1 MESAS
6 AVDSRTKEPFSMDD
20 QSSVTSTLTYQATF
34 EEQSNINLS
43 SNSTPRN
50 SPKATVVEA
59 LQSSKLDSVE
69 YRSGSRPELQHD
81 PTDRPATNL
90 TPATRS
96 NNRGRS
102 KSPRPVVTAEA
113 RARWAMLASLAG
125 ITKDETPAEDEE
137 EGQRAPDASK
147 QSSDPFSD
155 PHLKPLHILDP
166 SGDAASI
173 ERYLHKLEKDP
184 HVDND
189 LLQEGLQASKRLS
202 NDYTK
207 GQQAI
212 TRNRGQ
218 SSVMESQANSQGIR
232 QEVHNQQMERKRPGE
247 RSTEQDLQDRHR
259 MARDEPSIA
268 ASLPA
273 SAQILEDKA
282 RAIGHGVEHRY
293 EDAKVDIGGNIST
306 TSRKA
311 EAILHTLGD
320 HGIAEGLEKRV
331 HGVEGAVESIGS
343 ELHVPNIRRDV
354 GNAEAD
360 LSLAGRKNMR
370 KFRED
375 KDDVHAGFKDTGR
388 LIENKLPGLDIRHDI
403 QKSGHDLKD
412 GLHKLEGVELER
424 DVRKGEHEL
433 KDGLQKFGGVDLE
446 RDVRKG
452 EHELKDGLQKLGG
465 VDLERDVRKGEHE
478 LKDGLQK
485 FGGVDLER
493 DVRKGEHELKDG
505 LQKLGGVDLE
515 RDVRKGE
522 HDLKDGLHKLEGVDL
537 ARDVRKGEHE
547 LKEELHKIEGR
558 DLTRDV
564 RRGEHDL
571 DAGLRHAERTVENA
585 LPHGHILQDVQKGE
599 HELKVGMRDAGKTI
613 ERDLNAPNLE
623 REFRRGEHDLG
634 AHVNGILKSAE
645 NVLPG
650 TKRDIREG
658 EKILKNSL
666 FRDASKVEKALPGL
680 DLHHEASEVAR
691 DLTKGFRKDAD
702 AVEREVRKVDGHG
715 LVKEFGK
722 DGRAVE
728 LNLERLG
735 TSTVG
740 HISKDEHALDRD
752 ARAMGRSAENAGKD
766 VGRSGEKGVRMGE
779 QAVIQAMKAASDLR
793 PLDHERTQGHDRAG
807 NNGPPRSPKVLPSG
821 TGMGKPSTSNSL
833 TNMGEPSRLHSQG
846 ILEERGKPDERR
858 ANQLNGKGLQNHGFA
873 LQNPPQ
879 APLPLMAQHGPVR
892 PPTNPAQLRPS
903 LAPSAGSHAPHP
915 TMNEPT
921 RATMPAMP
929 GGGHQLSAMGQ
940 APPQRGLSEISHQ
953 LGSNK
958 ITPNSSQA
966 PSPNTKQSGQTSAQ
980 SRLAESAQA
989 PRSNEI
995 HPRLSQSAVPPI
1007 GSNSFRPDQ
1016 QRHGGYQSGNQAS
1029 QPSPAWP
1036 QSERHQ
1042 ALSTNRPP
1050 QPRQPGANPP
1060 SISNVKVPTMMPSPR
1075 VDAANLGP
1083 QHRQETR
1090 GQDKPND
1097 QLGKGTPQHQQET
1110 RGQDKVNHQLSKGT
1124 PPQQAA
1130 NPAQNSQGIR
1140 QSNLVPSSQ
1149 HSKQHEP
1156 GTIAK
1161 STAEDQRK
1169 AQIEGDGKAAAKLA
1183 QNPLSQTKG
1192 PQQKAHPSSLPFHAR
1207 TNENEPEF
1215 QRDGQRSNA
1224 TALQSQSNSASKRL
1238 SQTTTHVPSPI
1249 SGPQQMLN
1257 MFKARSQASID
1268 AAGGCPGFMDRKSPQ
1283 SPIGCFMASSRSQS

>member
-1 MESAS
+1 M
-6 AVDSRTKEPFSMDD
+6 VDSRTKEPFSMDD

-34 EEQSNINLS
+34 EEQSNIDSS

-69 YRSGSRPELQHD
+69 YRSGSRPELQRD
-81 PTDRPATNL
+81 PTDRSAAKL

-125 ITKDETPAEDEE
+125 ITKDDNLAEDEE

-189 LLQEGLQASKRLS
+189 LLQEGLQTSKKLS
-202 NDYTK
+202 NGYTK

-232 QEVHNQQMERKRPGE
+232 QEVHDQQMERKRPGE
-247 RSTEQDLQDRHR
+247 RGAEQDLQDRHR
-259 MARDEPSIA
+259 IARDETSIA

-273 SAQILEDKA
+273 NAQILEDKA
-282 RAIGHGVEHRY
+282 RAIGHGVEHGY
-293 EDAKVDIGGNIST
+293 EDAKVDIEGNVST
-306 TSRKA
+306 TSQKA

-331 HGVEGAVESIGS
+331 HRVEGAVEPIGS

-360 LSLAGRKNMR
+360 LSLAGKKTMR
-370 KFRED
+370 IFRED
-375 KDDVHAGFKDTGR
+375 KHDVDAGFRDTER

-412 GLHKLEGVELER
+412 GLHKLEGVDLAR
-424 DVRKGEHEL
+424 DVKKGEHEL
-433 KDGLQKFGGVDLE
+433 RE
-446 RDVRKG
+446 
-452 EHELKDGLQKLGG
+452 E
-465 VDLERDVRKGEHE
+465 
-478 LKDGLQK
+478 
-485 FGGVDLER
+485 
-493 DVRKGEHELKDG
+493 
-505 LQKLGGVDLE
+505 
-515 RDVRKGE
+515 
-522 HDLKDGLHKLEGVDL
+522 LHKFEGGDL
-537 ARDVRKGEHE
+537 ARDVKKGEYE
-547 LKEELHKIEGR
+547 LKEELHKLEGGG
-558 DLTRDV
+558 LARDV

-571 DAGLRHAERTVENA
+571 DAGLRHAERIVENA
-585 LPHGHILQDVQKGE
+585 LPDGHLLQDVQKGE

-613 ERDLNAPNLE
+613 ERDLNGHNLE

-634 AHVNGILKSAE
+634 AHVNSILKSAE

-658 EKILKNSL
+658 EQILKNSL

-702 AVEREVRKVDGHG
+702 AVERDLRKVDGHG
-715 LVKEFGK
+715 LVNEFGK

-728 LNLERLG
+728 HNLERLG

-740 HISKDEHALDRD
+740 HINRDAHALGRD
-752 ARAMGRSAENAGKD
+752 ARAMGRSAENVGKD
-766 VGRSGEKGVRMGE
+766 TGRSEEKGVRMGE
-779 QAVIQAMKAASDLR
+779 QAVNQAMKAASDLR
-793 PLDHERTQGHDRAG
+793 PLDNERTQGHDRAG
-807 NNGPPRSPKVLPSG
+807 NNGPPRSPNVPLSG
-821 TGMGKPSTSNSL
+821 TGMGKPATSNSL
-833 TNMGEPSRLHSQG
+833 TNMGEHSRLHSQG
-846 ILEERGKPDERR
+846 ILEERGKPDDHR
-858 ANQLNGKGLQNHGFA
+858 ATQLNGKGLQNHGLA

-879 APLPLMAQHGPVR
+879 APLPLMAQHGPLR
-892 PPTNPAQLRPS
+892 QPKNPAQLRPS
-903 LAPSAGSHAPHP
+903 LAPAGLRAPHP
-915 TMNEPT
+915 TMNEAT
-921 RATMPAMP
+921 RATMPGMP
-929 GGGHQLSAMGQ
+929 GESHHLSPMGQ
-940 APPQRGLSEISHQ
+940 APTQRGSSEISHQ

-980 SRLAESAQA
+980 SMLAERAQA

-995 HPRLSQSAVPPI
+995 NPRLSQSAVPPI

-1016 QRHGGYQSGNQAS
+1016 QRHGGNQIRNQDF
-1029 QPSPAWP
+1029 QPSPALP
-1036 QSERHQ
+1036 QSDRYQ

-1050 QPRQPGANPP
+1050 QPRQPGANPS
-1060 SISNVKVPTMMPSPR
+1060 SISNVKVPAMMPSPR

-1090 GQDKPND
+1090 GQDKPNN

-1110 RGQDKVNHQLSKGT
+1110 REQDKVNHQLSKGT
-1124 PPQQAA
+1124 PPQQA
-1130 NPAQNSQGIR
+1130 QNSRGIR

-1149 HSKQHEP
+1149 HSKQEEP

-1169 AQIEGDGKAAAKLA
+1169 AQIEGDGKTVAKLA

-1192 PQQKAHPSSLPFHAR
+1192 PQQKANPSILPFHAR
-1207 TNENEPEF
+1207 TKEDELEF
-1215 QRDGQRSNA
+1215 HRDGQRSNA
-1224 TALQSQSNSASKRL
+1224 TALQSQSNSATKRL

-1257 MFKARSQASID
+1257 MFKTRSQASID

-1283 SPIGCFMASSRSQS
+1283 SPIGCFTASSRSQS

>member
-6 AVDSRTKEPFSMDD
+6 AVESRTKEPFSMDD

-34 EEQSNINLS
+34 EEQSNTNSS

-81 PTDRPATNL
+81 PTDRSAAKL
-90 TPATRS
+90 TPATRP

-218 SSVMESQANSQGIR
+218 SSVTEQANSQSIR
-232 QEVHNQQMERKRPGE
+232 QEVHNQQMERKRPDGKGA
-247 RSTEQDLQDRHR
+247 EQDLQ
-259 MARDEPSIA
+259 
-268 ASLPA
+268 
-273 SAQILEDKA
+273 DKA
-282 RAIGHGVEHRY
+282 RAIGHGVEHGY
-293 EDAKVDIGGNIST
+293 EDAKSDVEENIST

-311 EAILHTLGD
+311 EAVLHTLSD

-343 ELHVPNIRRDV
+343 GLHVPNIRRDV

-360 LSLAGRKNMR
+360 LSLAGQKTMR
-370 KFRED
+370 NFRED
-375 KDDVHAGFKDTGR
+375 KQDVDAGFRNTER
-388 LIENKLPGLDIRHDI
+388 LIENKLPGFDIRHDI
-403 QKSGHDLKD
+403 QKSGHDLQD
-412 GLHKLEGVELER
+412 GLHKLEGVDLER
-424 DVRKGEHEL
+424 DIRKSEHEL
-433 KDGLQKFGGVDLE
+433 KDGLQKFGGVDLV
-446 RDVRKG
+446 RDIRRG
-452 EHELKDGLQKLGG
+452 EHDFKDDAHQLGG
-465 VDLERDVRKGEHE
+465 VDLERDFRKGEYE
-478 LKDGLQK
+478 LKDA
-485 FGGVDLER
+485 LE
-493 DVRKGEHELKDG
+493 
-505 LQKLGGVDLE
+505 KLG
-515 RDVRKGE
+515 
-522 HDLKDGLHKLEGVDL
+522 GVDL
-537 ARDVRKGEHE
+537 ARDVKKGEHE
-547 LKEELHKIEGR
+547 LKEEFHKLEGG
-558 DLTRDV
+558 DLARDV

-571 DAGLRHAERTVENA
+571 DAGIRHAERTVENA
-585 LPHGHILQDVQKGE
+585 LPGGHILQDIQKGDN
-599 HELKVGMRDAGKTI
+599 ELKVDMRDAGKTV
-613 ERDLNAPNLE
+613 ERHLNSPNLE
-623 REFRRGEHDLG
+623 QEFRRGEHNLG
-634 AHVNGILKSAE
+634 GHINDILKSAG

-658 EKILKNSL
+658 EQLLQNSL

-715 LVKEFGK
+715 LVNDFGK
-722 DGRAVE
+722 DGRAAE
-728 LNLERLG
+728 HNLERLG
-735 TSTVG
+735 TSTIG
-740 HISKDEHALDRD
+740 HIGRDEHALGSD
-752 ARAMGRSAENAGKD
+752 ARAMGRSAENVGKD
-766 VGRSGEKGVRMGE
+766 VGRSKEKGVRMGE
-779 QAVIQAMKAASDLR
+779 QAVNQAMKAASDLR
-793 PLDHERTQGHDRAG
+793 PLDNERTQGHDRAG
-807 NNGPPRSPKVLPSG
+807 NNGTLRSPKVLPSG
-821 TGMGKPSTSNSL
+821 TGMGKPATSNSL

-858 ANQLNGKGLQNHGFA
+858 ANQLNGKGPQNHGFG

-879 APLPLMAQHGPVR
+879 APLPLMAQHRPVR

-903 LAPSAGSHAPHP
+903 PAPAGSRAPYP

-929 GGGHQLSAMGQ
+929 GDSHHLSAMGQ
-940 APPQRGLSEISHQ
+940 APTQRVLSEISHP

-958 ITPNSSQA
+958 LTSNFSQT
-966 PSPNTKQSGQTSAQ
+966 PSPNMKPSGQISAQ

-989 PRSNEI
+989 PGSNEI
-995 HPRLSQSAVPPI
+995 NPRPSQSAVPPV

-1016 QRHGGYQSGNQAS
+1016 QRHGGNQSGDQAS
-1029 QPSPAWP
+1029 RPSPAWP
-1036 QSERHQ
+1036 QSDRHQ

-1050 QPRQPGANPP
+1050 QPRQPGAKPP

-1075 VDAANLGP
+1075 VNAANLGP
-1083 QHRQETR
+1083 VHRQETR
-1090 GQDKPND
+1090 GQDKSND
-1097 QLGKGTPQHQQET
+1097 QLGKRVPQHQQEIM
-1110 RGQDKVNHQLSKGT
+1110 GQEKVNHQLSKGI

-1130 NPAQNSQGIR
+1130 KPAQISQGIG
-1140 QSNLVPSSQ
+1140 QSNLVPSGQ
-1149 HSKQHEP
+1149 HSKQQEP
-1156 GTIAK
+1156 GKIAK

-1169 AQIEGDGKAAAKLA
+1169 AQIEGAGKAAAKFA
-1183 QNPLSQTKG
+1183 QNPLSQTKC
-1192 PQQKAHPSSLPFHAR
+1192 PQQKANPSTLPFHAR
-1207 TNENEPEF
+1207 TNENEPEIA
-1215 QRDGQRSNA
+1215 RDGQRSNA
-1224 TALQSQSNSASKRL
+1224 TALQSQSNSAAKRL
-1238 SQTTTHVPSPI
+1238 SQATTHAPSPI

-1257 MFKARSQASID
+1257 MFKARSQANID

-1283 SPIGCFMASSRSQS
+1283 SPIGCFTASSRSQR

>member
-6 AVDSRTKEPFSMDD
+6 VVDSRTKEPFSMDD

-34 EEQSNINLS
+34 EEQSNIDSS

-81 PTDRPATNL
+81 PTDRSAANL

-125 ITKDETPAEDEE
+125 ITKDDNLAEDEE

-173 ERYLHKLEKDP
+173 ERYLLKLEKDP

-218 SSVMESQANSQGIR
+218 SSVMESQANSQRIR
-232 QEVHNQQMERKRPGE
+232 QEVHDQQMERKRPGE
-247 RSTEQDLQDRHR
+247 RGAEQDLQDRHR
-259 MARDEPSIA
+259 IARDEASIA

-273 SAQILEDKA
+273 NAQILEDKA
-282 RAIGHGVEHRY
+282 RAIGHGVEHGY
-293 EDAKVDIGGNIST
+293 EDAKLDIEGNVST

-320 HGIAEGLEKRV
+320 HSIAEGLEKRV

-343 ELHVPNIRRDV
+343 ELRVPNIRRDV

-360 LSLAGRKNMR
+360 LSLAGKKTMR
-370 KFRED
+370 NFRED
-375 KDDVHAGFKDTGR
+375 KHDVDAGFGDAER
-388 LIENKLPGLDIRHDI
+388 LVEDKLPGLDIRHDI

-412 GLHKLEGVELER
+412 GLHKLEGVNLER
-424 DVRKGEHEL
+424 DVRNGEHE
-433 KDGLQKFGGVDLE
+433 
-446 RDVRKG
+446 
-452 EHELKDGLQKLGG
+452 
-465 VDLERDVRKGEHE
+465 
-478 LKDGLQK
+478 
-485 FGGVDLER
+485 
-493 DVRKGEHELKDG
+493 
-505 LQKLGGVDLE
+505 
-515 RDVRKGE
+515 
-522 HDLKDGLHKLEGVDL
+522 LKDGLHKLEGVGLARDVGKSEHELKEEMHKFEGGDL
-537 ARDVRKGEHE
+537 ARDVKKGEHE
-547 LKEELHKIEGR
+547 LKEELHKIEGG
-558 DLTRDV
+558 DLTRDVRKGKHELKEEFHKIEGGTLTRDVKKGEHELKEDLRKLEGGGLARDV

-585 LPHGHILQDVQKGE
+585 LPGGHILQDVQKGE
-599 HELKVGMRDAGKTI
+599 HELKVDMRDAGKAI
-613 ERDLNAPNLE
+613 EKDLNGPNLE
-623 REFRRGEHDLG
+623 RDFRRGEHDLG
-634 AHVNGILKSAE
+634 AHVNGILESAK

-650 TKRDIREG
+650 TKRDIRDG
-658 EKILKNSL
+658 EQILGNSL

-702 AVEREVRKVDGHG
+702 AVEREFRKADGHG
-715 LVKEFGK
+715 LVNEFGK

-728 LNLERLG
+728 HNLERLG

-740 HISKDEHALDRD
+740 HINRDEHALGRD
-752 ARAMGRSAENAGKD
+752 ARAMGRSAENVGKD
-766 VGRSGEKGVRMGE
+766 VGRSEEKGVRMGE
-779 QAVIQAMKAASDLR
+779 QAVNQAMKAASDLR
-793 PLDHERTQGHDRAG
+793 PLDNERTQGHDRAG
-807 NNGPPRSPKVLPSG
+807 NNGPPRSPNVPLSG
-821 TGMGKPSTSNSL
+821 TGMGKPATSNSL
-833 TNMGEPSRLHSQG
+833 TNMGEHSRLHSQG
-846 ILEERGKPDERR
+846 ILEERGKPDDHR
-858 ANQLNGKGLQNHGFA
+858 ATQLNGKGLQNHGLA

-903 LAPSAGSHAPHP
+903 LAPTGLRAPHP
-915 TMNEPT
+915 TMNEAT
-921 RATMPAMP
+921 RATMPGMP
-929 GGGHQLSAMGQ
+929 GESHHLSPMGQ
-940 APPQRGLSEISHQ
+940 APTQRGSSEISHQ

-966 PSPNTKQSGQTSAQ
+966 PGPNTKQSGQTSAQ
-980 SRLAESAQA
+980 SRLAERAQA

-995 HPRLSQSAVPPI
+995 NPRLSQSAVPPI
-1007 GSNSFRPDQ
+1007 ESNSFRPDQ
-1016 QRHGGYQSGNQAS
+1016 QRHGGNQIRNQDF
-1029 QPSPAWP
+1029 QPSPALP
-1036 QSERHQ
+1036 QSDRYQ

-1060 SISNVKVPTMMPSPR
+1060 SISNVKVPAMMPSPS

-1090 GQDKPND
+1090 GQDKPNN
-1097 QLGKGTPQHQQET
+1097 QLGKGTPQHRQET

-1124 PPQQAA
+1124 PPQQA
-1130 NPAQNSQGIR
+1130 QNSRGIR

-1149 HSKQHEP
+1149 YSKQQEP

-1169 AQIEGDGKAAAKLA
+1169 AQIEGDGKAAARLA

-1192 PQQKAHPSSLPFHAR
+1192 PQQKANPSILPFHAR
-1207 TNENEPEF
+1207 TNENEAEF

-1224 TALQSQSNSASKRL
+1224 TALQSQSNSATKRL

-1268 AAGGCPGFMDRKSPQ
+1268 AAGACPGFMDQMIQ
-1283 SPIGCFMASSRSQS
+1283 SLCKMGQDAMPEIERRLAANQG

>member
-1 MESAS
+1 MEHAS

-34 EEQSNINLS
+34 EEQSNIDS
-43 SNSTPRN
+43 STNSTAKN
-50 SPKATVVEA
+50 SPKATIVKA

-69 YRSGSRPELQHD
+69 YRSASGPELQHD
-81 PTDRPATNL
+81 PTDRSAASL

-96 NNRGRS
+96 SNRGRS

-125 ITKDETPAEDEE
+125 ITKDENLAEDEE
-137 EGQRAPDASK
+137 EGQRAPDATK

-155 PHLKPLHILDP
+155 PRLKPLHILDP

-173 ERYLHKLEKDP
+173 ERYLHNLEKDP

-207 GQQAI
+207 GQQAM
-212 TRNRGQ
+212 TRSRGQ
-218 SSVMESQANSQGIR
+218 SSVMDPQADTQGIR
-232 QEVHNQQMERKRPGE
+232 QEVHDQQMERKRPGE
-247 RSTEQDLQDRHR
+247 RGAEQNLQDRHR
-259 MARDEPSIA
+259 IAMNERSIA

-273 SAQILEDKA
+273 NAQILKDKA
-282 RAIGHGVEHRY
+282 RVIGPGVEHGY
-293 EDAKVDIGGNIST
+293 EDAKVDIEGNVST

-311 EAILHTLGD
+311 EAVLHTLGD

-343 ELHVPNIRRDV
+343 ELRVPNIRRDV

-360 LSLAGRKNMR
+360 LSLAGKRTMR
-370 KFRED
+370 DIRED
-375 KDDVHAGFKDTGR
+375 KHDVNAGFKDSER
-388 LIENKLPGLDIRHDI
+388 LIEKKLPDLDIRHDI
-403 QKSGHDLKD
+403 RMGGHDLKD
-412 GLHKLEGVELER
+412 GLHRLEGA
-424 DVRKGEHEL
+424 
-433 KDGLQKFGGVDLE
+433 DLE

-465 VDLERDVRKGEHE
+465 VDFERGAKKGEHKLEDGLHELEGVDLERHVKKGEHE
-478 LKDGLQK
+478 L
-485 FGGVDLER
+485 E
-493 DVRKGEHELKDG
+493 EE
-505 LQKLGGVDLE
+505 
-515 RDVRKGE
+515 
-522 HDLKDGLHKLEGVDL
+522 LHKLEGGDL
-537 ARDVRKGEHE
+537 TRDVRKGEHE
-547 LKEELHKIEGR
+547 LKE
-558 DLTRDV
+558 DLRKLGAGGLARDV
-564 RRGEHDL
+564 RKGEHDL
-571 DAGLRHAERTVENA
+571 DAGIRHAERTVEDA
-585 LPHGHILQDVQKGE
+585 LPGAHILQDVQKDE
-599 HELKVGMRDAGKTI
+599 HELKVGMRDAGRTI
-613 ERDLNAPNLE
+613 ERDLNGPNLE

-634 AHVNGILKSAE
+634 ASVNGILKGAE
-645 NVLPG
+645 DVLPG

-658 EKILKNSL
+658 GQILKNSL
-666 FRDASKVEKALPGL
+666 LRDASKVKKALPGREF
-680 DLHHEASEVAR
+680 HHKASEVAQ
-691 DLTKGFRKDAD
+691 DLAKGFHKDAD

-715 LVKEFGK
+715 LVKEFRN

-728 LNLERLG
+728 HNLERLG

-740 HISKDEHALDRD
+740 HISNDEHALGRD
-752 ARAMGRSAENAGKD
+752 AKAMGRSAENVGKD
-766 VGRSGEKGVRMGE
+766 VGTSGEKGVRMGE
-779 QAVIQAMKAASDLR
+779 QAANQAMKAASDLR
-793 PLDHERTQGHDRAG
+793 SLDNEGAQGHDRAG
-807 NNGPPRSPKVLPSG
+807 NKGPPRSPNVIPSG
-821 TGMGKPSTSNSL
+821 TGMGKPATSNSL
-833 TNMGEPSRLHSQG
+833 TNMSEPSRLHSQG
-846 ILEERGKPDERR
+846 ILEERGKPDEHR
-858 ANQLNGKGLQNHGFA
+858 ADQLNGKGLQNHGFA

-903 LAPSAGSHAPHP
+903 QAPAGLRTPHP

-921 RATMPAMP
+921 RANMPAMP
-929 GGGHQLSAMGQ
+929 GESHHLGAMGQ
-940 APPQRGLSEISHQ
+940 APNHRGLSENSHQ
-953 LGSNK
+953 QGSNK

-966 PSPNTKQSGQTSAQ
+966 RSPNTKQSWQTSAQ

-995 HPRLSQSAVPPI
+995 NPRPSQSAVPPT

-1016 QRHGGYQSGNQAS
+1016 QRHGGAQSGNQVS
-1029 QPSPAWP
+1029 QPSPAGP
-1036 QSERHQ
+1036 QSNRYQ
-1042 ALSTNRPP
+1042 ALPTNRPP

-1060 SISNVKVPTMMPSPR
+1060 SISNVKVPTRMPSPR

-1083 QHRQETR
+1083 QHQQETR
-1090 GQDKPND
+1090 RQDKSND

-1110 RGQDKVNHQLSKGT
+1110 RGQENANHQLGKGT
-1124 PPQQAA
+1124 PLQQAA
-1130 NPAQNSQGIR
+1130 KPAQNSRESR
-1140 QSNLVPSSQ
+1140 QSNLVPSGQ
-1149 HSKQHEP
+1149 YSKQQEP

-1169 AQIEGDGKAAAKLA
+1169 AHIEGNGKAAAKLT
-1183 QNPLSQTKG
+1183 QNHLSQTKG
-1192 PQQKAHPSSLPFHAR
+1192 PQQKADPSTLPFHAR
-1207 TNENEPEF
+1207 LNEKEPEF
-1215 QRDGQRSNA
+1215 QHNGHRSNA
-1224 TALQSQSNSASKRL
+1224 TALQSQSNSATKRL
-1238 SQTTTHVPSPI
+1238 SQTTTRVPSPI

-1283 SPIGCFMASSRSQS
+1283 SPIGKF